1 MTAVRELILRTVVIQ
16 FDGTVV
22 EVFGAPVGET
32 VRHHVALLAEPSV
45 GEPNRRGR
53 VPVSIGRAQLNV
65 DPDEMGQLAP
75 LLDEIRAGIRAAR
88 TAG

>member
-1 MTAVRELILRTVVIQ
+1 MTAVRELILRTIVVQ

-45 GEPNRRGR
+45 GEPTRRGR
-53 VPVSIGRAQLNV
+53 VPVSIGRAELSI
-65 DPDEMGQLAP
+65 DPDEMARLLP
-75 LLDEIRAGIRAAR
+75 LLDEIRAAIRSAR